1 MALTLEQ
8 AYKDA
13 LGQGFAESWLVEISN
28 TGGSGTAAYIRLGTE
43 EVNAGTN
50 EVYHPFIQNRMS
62 IRESIDLEKGKAK
75 TGNISITCHDGTLA
89 NHSQKLSK
97 EILNQGTRYYLNHTV
112 TVKSKVG
119 SIGNSDYLTIFTGRL
134 KDVKLNSNH
143 QVVLTI
149 ASATPI
155 DFIKI
160 PQYQSGSGNY
170 FPVFYGEGT
179 PIDSKVGTPGTG
191 SSNTQFIQY
200 SPAKVFPVEVDTL
213 NNGRYNCLAHKAV
226 TDGKLHYPLKDS
238 FSSTGFP
245 LFVPL
250 DDIQNTSTND
260 YEGTTDSNR
269 NVLFTALDLHR
280 AYLLR
285 PIQDISATATK
296 TIVGDPPT
304 TDPSPNNTANFY
316 DNSDS
321 TFGTWK
327 VTMDTLIAPVDQAA
341 TDTETL
347 TYSINDIEKEEH
359 TIQECKLH
367 IKWGVSDYSETAGTA
382 LNANLV
388 IKPTYGDASN
398 TVTIATESSNRT
410 PAYQSAIDLLST
422 GTFSNA
428 NGQIPDTLD
437 IIFEAFGSVPADDS
451 ASPGTLQFN
460 VYDFYLEITTKI
472 VDDEG
477 LATSN
482 AVTSIK
488 KLYTGA
494 DGLTKSFDSGT
505 VTNIVDMHRDL
516 LSRFTGRGGSG
527 EPPDINTSNYSALS
541 TARNSWTVQY
551 WTSKEE
557 EVMKLLDK
565 AQFEGGFVFRF
576 RTSNEKPQYIYIPDS
591 TPSADHTIGLEDIRA
606 YDLSMTPIDKLITKR
621 IIKYQRS
628 PINNKHLFEQTSE
641 DTTNAVRTNY
651 NILSNENIETNTLD
665 ILVGGIGAED
675 TGTGNR
681 NDGFANYYKQINGE
695 PKLITNIE
703 IINAQTSNASNYFYG
718 MEVGDFCTFKSSVIN
733 NLPVFSGFSTST
745 VFIVTGI
752 TRSPG
757 SLKVTLREI

>member
-1 MALTLEQ
+1 MALTLED
-8 AYKDA
+8 AYKGA

-28 TGGSGTAAYIRLGTE
+28 TGGSGTAAYIRIGTE
-43 EVNAGTN
+43 EVGSGASA
-50 EVYHPFIQNRMS
+50 YHPLIQNRMS
-62 IRESIDLEKGKAK
+62 IRESIDLEKGTAK

-119 SIGNSDYLTIFTGRL
+119 SIGSSDYLTIFTGRL

-170 FPVFYGEGT
+170 FPIFYGEGT

-200 SPAKVFPVEVDTL
+200 SPAKVFPVEVDSL

-269 NVLFTALDLHR
+269 NVLFTALDLER

-285 PIQDISATATK
+285 PVQDISATATK
-296 TIVGDPPT
+296 TILGDPPT
-304 TDPSPNNTANFY
+304 IDPSPNNTANFY
-316 DNSDS
+316 DNDDT

-327 VTMDTLIAPVDQAA
+327 VTMDVLFAPPSSSV
-341 TDTETL
+341 TDTETF

-359 TIQECKLH
+359 EIQECKLY
-367 IKWGVSDYSETAGTA
+367 IKWGVSDYNETPSTT
-382 LNANLV
+382 LNANLKV
-388 IKPTYGDASN
+388 KSTYGGLSN
-398 TVTIATESSNRT
+398 TITINTESGNRT
-410 PAYQSAIDLLST
+410 PAYESAIDLLST
-422 GTFSNA
+422 GTFSSA
-428 NGQIPDTLD
+428 NGQIPDSLD
-437 IIFEAFGSVPADDS
+437 IIFEAFGSVEADDTE
-451 ASPGTLQFN
+451 SPGTLQFN

-488 KLYTGA
+488 KLYTGS

-527 EPPDINTSNYSALS
+527 ETPDINTSNYSALS

-557 EVMKLLDK
+557 EVMKLLEK

-576 RTSNEKPQYIYIPDS
+576 RTSNEKPQYIYIPNG
-591 TPSADHTIGLEDIRA
+591 TPTADHTIGLEDIRT

-621 IIKYQRS
+621 VIKYQRS
-628 PINNKHLFEQTSE
+628 PINNNHILEQTSE
-641 DTTNAVRTNY
+641 DTTNSIRANY

-665 ILVGGIGAED
+665 MLVGGIGAED

-695 PKLITNIE
+695 PKFLCNIE
-703 IINAQTSNASNYFYG
+703 IINSETSNASNYFYG
-718 MEVGDFCTFKSSVIN
+718 MEVGDFCTFESSVIN
-733 NLPVFSGFSTST
+733 NLPVFSGLSTST